1 VLAASK
7 FRGNV
12 AALAAGIACLEQL
25 TPKVHARIQALGTR
39 LREGIDELGRSYGI
53 PLHATGFGHL

>member
-1 VLAASK
+1 
-7 FRGNV
+7 
-12 AALAAGIACLEQL
+12 
-25 TPKVHARIQALGTR
+25 VHARIQALGTR